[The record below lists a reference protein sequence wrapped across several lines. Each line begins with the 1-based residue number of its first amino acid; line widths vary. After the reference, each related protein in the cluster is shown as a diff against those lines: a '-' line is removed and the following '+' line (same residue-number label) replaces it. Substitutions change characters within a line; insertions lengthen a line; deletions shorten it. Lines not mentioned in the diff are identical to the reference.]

1 VFTVCRGVG
10 GCRKQE
16 IHPSS
21 IEGKKKGGR
30 KSSLDLFERK
40 KELEFSVCHG
50 IKKVSQDTGEARMA
64 KLLTPYLFTWREVEA
79 RSDLERLRLV
89 LDHLPDEGLMRK
101 LEEHRKWG
109 RDDYPIRPVWNS
121 VLGGIVYQHASVDSL
136 RRELSRNGELR
147 DQCGFDPKK
156 GSGAVPPSWVY
167 TRFLKLLFEFKSE
180 IDTMFDRLVDE
191 LKGLLPDLG
200 FSVAVDSKGV
210 DSAGRPTKEKKR
222 DGRRDRDADW
232 GKKTYHG
239 QREDGTLWEKV
250 VTWFGYKIHLLVDTT
265 YEMPISYQVTR
276 ASASDTKHLLPLVE
290 EVKKKHV
297 EIYKDM
303 DRMTADKGY
312 DSEENCRRLYD
323 EHGIKPVIDI
333 RRMWR
338 DKETKL
344 LDPNRSDN
352 IVYDEVGRVYCI
364 CPKTEEQRGMA
375 YGGLEKDRMTLKYV
389 CPMKA
394 YGLTCQGS
402 EQCGHAMKS
411 ERVSMEIDRRIFTPV
426 ARSSYAWERGYK
438 KRTAVERVNSR
449 LDVSFGF
456 EKHFI
461 RGQKKMEMRVG
472 LALCVMLAMAV
483 GRIKEKHQEL
493 MRSLVKSPWPL
504 DQAA

>member
-1 VFTVCRGVG
+1 
-10 GCRKQE
+10 
-16 IHPSS
+16 
-21 IEGKKKGGR
+21 
-30 KSSLDLFERK
+30 
-40 KELEFSVCHG
+40 
-50 IKKVSQDTGEARMA
+50 MA
-64 KLLTPYLFTWREVEA
+64 KLITPYLFTWQEVES

-89 LDHLPDEGLMRK
+89 LDHMGDEGLMRK
-101 LEEHRKWG
+101 LEENRKWG

-121 VLGGIVYQHASVDSL
+121 VLAGIVYQHSRVDSL
-136 RRELSRNGELR
+136 RRELSRNGQLR
-147 DQCGFDPKK
+147 DQCGFDPQK

-180 IDTMFDRLVDE
+180 VDAMFDRLVDE

-222 DGRRDRDADW
+222 DGRRDMDADW

-250 VTWFGYKIHLLVDTT
+250 VTWFGYKIHLLVDTK
-265 YEMPISYQVTR
+265 YEMPISYRVTK

-290 EVKKKHV
+290 EVKERHL
-297 EIYKDM
+297 EIYRNI
-303 DRMTADKGY
+303 DRAAADKGY

-338 DKETKL
+338 DKETRL
-344 LDPNRSDN
+344 LDPGYADN
-352 IVYDEVGRVYCI
+352 IVYDEGGRVYCI
-364 CPKTEEQRGMA
+364 CPKTGEQRPMA
-375 YGGLEKDRMTLKYV
+375 YGGFEKDRMALKYI
-389 CPMKA
+389 CSARA
-394 YGLTCQGS
+394 YGLTCSGIP
-402 EQCGHAMKS
+402 ECEHAMKS
-411 ERVSMEIDRRIFTPV
+411 ERISLEIDRRIFTPV
-426 ARSSYAWERGYK
+426 ARSSYAWERDYK
-438 KRTAVERVNSR
+438 GRTAVERVNSR

-483 GRIKEKHQEL
+483 GRIKEQHKEL
-493 MRSLVKSPWPL
+493 MRSLVKSPAPL
-504 DQAA
+504 DKAA